1 MKAIDSLR
9 LRAME
14 IRARLADLGAM
25 PELTDEARAE
35 MDTLKTEYAD
45 NERRQAAAII
55 QDGTP
60 EPVEHRDDA
69 EGHEFRNLL
78 DGAHFS
84 KYVAAAMAGNGV
96 GDGAERELND
106 HLGIA
111 HNYFPLRMIAGPE
124 LETRAKIA
132 GEAQETQGTWLD
144 RIFHNTAAERVGISF
159 RPVPAGVSAYPVTTG
174 GGNPQQ
180 RGREEAVSP
189 ITFSVVVTEIKPSR
203 RAITATYSI
212 EDDMRLPG
220 LSDAIERDMRMAMS
234 ETVDRVCFNGDSG
247 ANEASGDVVGM
258 RTQAD
263 IAEFTVTQAQ
273 KVSAIELLKKYLAFV
288 DGSYASSLSDIRI
301 VSSVG
306 ANVLWYGSVHAST
319 VDNETVAQFL
329 MRSGMSWT
337 VRGGI
342 DTATS
347 NGDFGAYVGLSRGI
361 EGAGI
366 AAVWEQA
373 QLIRDPYTSATKGE
387 VQLTLNYLWQ
397 LGFPRADNF
406 KRMKFVT

>member
-1 MKAIDSLR
+1 MTPLQTAQ
-9 LRAME
+9 LRAGE
-14 IRARLADLGAM
+14 IRIRLS
-25 PELTDEARAE
+25 ELAVETEFTDETRAE
-35 MDTLKTEYAD
+35 LETLRREYAD
-45 NERRQAAAII
+45 NERRQAAAMIA
-55 QDGTP
+55 DDTP
-60 EPVEHRDDA
+60 EPVENRNDA
-69 EGHEFRNLL
+69 EGSEYRQLL
-78 DGAHFS
+78 NSADFG
-84 KYVAAAMAGNGV
+84 KYVAAAMSGSGV

-144 RIFHNTAAERVGISF
+144 RIFHDTAAERVGISF

-180 RGREEAVSP
+180 RGREEAATP
-189 ITFSVVVTEIKPSR
+189 ITFAVNVTEIKPSR

-220 LSDAIERDMRMAMS
+220 LSEAIERDMRMAMS
-234 ETVDRVCFNGDSG
+234 ETVDRVVFNGDTG

-258 RTQAD
+258 RTHAD
-263 IAEFTVTQAQ
+263 VSEFTVTQAQ
-273 KVSAIELLKKYLAFV
+273 KVSAVEVLKKYLAFV
-288 DGSYASSLSDIRI
+288 DGQYAASLSDVRI
-301 VSSVG
+301 VTSVG
-306 ANVLWYGSVHAST
+306 ANVLWYGTVHAAT

-329 MRSGMSWT
+329 MRSGMVWT

-342 DTATS
+342 DINTA
-347 NGDFGAYVGLSRGI
+347 NNDFGAYVGLNRGI

-373 QLIRDPYTSATKGE
+373 QLIRDPYSSANKGE

-397 LGFPRADNF
+397 LGFPRGDNF

>member
-1 MKAIDSLR
+1 M
-9 LRAME
+9 
-14 IRARLADLGAM
+14 
-25 PELTDEARAE
+25 
-35 MDTLKTEYAD
+35 
-45 NERRQAAAII
+45 
-55 QDGTP
+55 
-60 EPVEHRDDA
+60 
-69 EGHEFRNLL
+69 
-78 DGAHFS
+78 
-84 KYVAAAMAGNGV
+84 
-96 GDGAERELND
+96 
-106 HLGIA
+106 
-111 HNYFPLRMIAGPE
+111 
-124 LETRAKIA
+124 
-132 GEAQETQGTWLD
+132 
-144 RIFHNTAAERVGISF
+144 
-159 RPVPAGVSAYPVTTG
+159 
-174 GGNPQQ
+174 
-180 RGREEAVSP
+180 
-189 ITFSVVVTEIKPSR
+189 
-203 RAITATYSI
+203 
-212 EDDMRLPG
+212 
-220 LSDAIERDMRMAMS
+220 
-234 ETVDRVCFNGDSG
+234 DRVCFNGDSG

-273 KVSAIELLKKYLAFV
+273 KVSAVEVLKKYLAFV

-387 VQLTLNYLWQ
+387 VQLTLELP
-397 LGFPRADNF
+397 LAVGFP
-406 KRMKFVT
+406 TG

>member
-1 MKAIDSLR
+1 MTPLQTAQ
-9 LRAME
+9 LRAGE
-14 IRARLADLGAM
+14 IRIRLSELGGET
-25 PELTDEARAE
+25 ELSDETRAE
-35 MDTLKTEYAD
+35 LDALRKEYAD
-45 NERRQAAAII
+45 VERRQAAAMIA
-55 QDGTP
+55 DDTP
-60 EPVEHRDDA
+60 EPVESHNDA
-69 EGHEFRNLL
+69 EGSEYRQLL
-78 DGAHFS
+78 NSADFG
-84 KYVAAAMAGNGV
+84 KYVAAAMSGSGV

-144 RIFHNTAAERVGISF
+144 RIFHDTAAERVGISF

-180 RGREEAVSP
+180 RGREEAATP
-189 ITFSVVVTEIKPSR
+189 ITFAVNVTEIKPSR

-234 ETVDRVCFNGDSG
+234 ETVDRVVFNGDTG

-258 RTQAD
+258 RTHAD
-263 IAEFTVTQAQ
+263 VAEFTVTQAQ
-273 KVSAIELLKKYLAFV
+273 KVSGVELLKKFLVYV
-288 DGSYASSLSDIRI
+288 DGSYASSMADVRV

-306 ANVLWYGSVHAST
+306 ANVLFHGTIHAAA

-329 MRSGMSWT
+329 MRSGMAWT

-342 DTATS
+342 DTNTA
-347 NGDFGAYVGLSRGI
+347 NNDFGAYVGLSRGI

-397 LGFPRADNF
+397 LGFPRGDNF
-406 KRMKFVT
+406 KRLKFVT

>member
-1 MKAIDSLR
+1 
-9 LRAME
+9 
-14 IRARLADLGAM
+14 
-25 PELTDEARAE
+25 
-35 MDTLKTEYAD
+35 
-45 NERRQAAAII
+45 
-55 QDGTP
+55 
-60 EPVEHRDDA
+60 
-69 EGHEFRNLL
+69 
-78 DGAHFS
+78 
-84 KYVAAAMAGNGV
+84 MAGNGV

-189 ITFSVVVTEIKPSR
+189 ITFAVTVTEIKPSR

-273 KVSAIELLKKYLAFV
+273 KVSAIEVLKKYLAFV
-288 DGSYASSLSDIRI
+288 DGSYASSLSDVRI
-301 VSSVG
+301 VTSVG
-306 ANVLWYGSVHAST
+306 ANVLWYGSVHAAT

-406 KRMKFVT
+406 MRMKFVT